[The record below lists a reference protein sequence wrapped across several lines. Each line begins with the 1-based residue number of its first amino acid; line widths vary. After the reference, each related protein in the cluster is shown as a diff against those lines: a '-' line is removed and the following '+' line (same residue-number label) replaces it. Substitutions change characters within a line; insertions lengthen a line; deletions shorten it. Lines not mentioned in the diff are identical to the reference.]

1 MENWNEEDF
10 IFLNCLVES
19 KERKKVIQLPFYSL
33 IYIILSL
40 KKNKQVILTLN
51 GFVFQQMFDR

>member
-40 KKNKQVILTLN
+40 KKDKQVILTLN